1 MDCHVCVT
9 LFMNGMMDIVE
20 VWHVK
25 LMSELELM
33 GHGIDMR

>member
-1 MDCHVCVT
+1 
-9 LFMNGMMDIVE
+9 MNGMMDIVE
-20 VWHVK
+20 TWHVK

>member
-1 MDCHVCVT
+1 
-9 LFMNGMMDIVE
+9 MNGMMDIVE
-20 VWHVK
+20 AGHVK